1 MGMSV
6 MAVAR
11 DVTLAARAI
20 NDVAACVWAL
30 RDAFLAPI
38 PKLDVGW
45 PDVIARA
52 RQGRVVVADVADGPG
67 AGGTADEVTL
77 LRKLLES
84 PAPFVSGFHMDPAV
98 AAEAARLGV
107 GASGKFVFGTT
118 RGFVRN
124 PELVVSATVVRTGIV
139 SYCNTGPMMHG
150 ARLDGGLGAV
160 LAVSNGFVLVTSE
173 RIQAYDVNAFISQ
186 GVDLQA
192 ASVIA
197 LKTSAHFRA
206 SYTALATGGI
216 VLVDADGWSSPDLR
230 QYAFTRVHAPR
241 LPFQPLSASAW
252 CDQIQQQ
259 LDARGLGCRSLKQP

>member
-1 MGMSV
+1 
-6 MAVAR
+6 
-11 DVTLAARAI
+11 
-20 NDVAACVWAL
+20 
-30 RDAFLAPI
+30 
-38 PKLDVGW
+38 
-45 PDVIARA
+45 
-52 RQGRVVVADVADGPG
+52 
-67 AGGTADEVTL
+67 
-77 LRKLLES
+77 
-84 PAPFVSGFHMDPAV
+84 MDPAV